1 MANEEEKSPGF
12 KVNDRRRFS
21 AEGDLKPEFRGDDEA
36 PAAAKPGDT
45 VADANAPSDADA
57 VDAALHSAAEHA
69 GHADAGHAHHDA
81 AHGHPHVH
89 ADHDDHADHAA
100 HPHEPLGHAHHPGE
114 PAAPELSFGTFLVG
128 LSTQALVLLGD
139 IVDPQTGEAMQDL
152 RGAEQLIDIIG
163 MLREKTRGNLDR
175 DEAQL
180 IEAVLYELR
189 MKYVERARQA
199 PR

>member
-21 AEGDLKPEFRGDDEA
+21 AEGDLKPEFREGDEA
-36 PAAAKPGDT
+36 PAAKPGET
-45 VADANAPSDADA
+45 AADANAPGDADA
-57 VDAALHSAAEHA
+57 VDAALQSAAEHV
-69 GHADAGHAHHDA
+69 GHAHDDAGHAH
-81 AHGHPHVH
+81 PH
-89 ADHDDHADHAA
+89 DHADHAA
-100 HPHEPLGHAHHPGE
+100 HPHEHAGHTHHAGE
-114 PAAPELSFGTFLVG
+114 PAGPELTFGTFLVG

-175 DEAQL
+175 DEDQL
-180 IEAVLYELR
+180 IDAVLYELR

>member
-21 AEGDLKPEFRGDDEA
+21 AEGDLKPEFREGDEA
-36 PAAAKPGDT
+36 PAAKPGET
-45 VADANAPSDADA
+45 IATAAPSDADA

-69 GHADAGHAHHDA
+69 GHA
-81 AHGHPHVH
+81 HPH
-89 ADHDDHADHAA
+89 DHDDHAGPAHDHAA
-100 HPHEPLGHAHHPGE
+100 HPHHAGE
-114 PAAPELSFGTFLVG
+114 PAGPELTFGTFLVG

-175 DEAQL
+175 DEDQL

-189 MKYVERARQA
+189 MKYVERAR
-199 PR
+199 